1 MEKLKAAKDQV
12 LETGKKGKAKLE
24 EIQEKEWAE
33 PTGKALKAAASVV
46 SLIPPPVGN
55 VLKGALSLG
64 ATVLN
69 PDPSLADLR
78 RAKEE
83 IIDEMK
89 TEVHEVAGIMTK
101 MGGELS
107 CLRGDMKIVLEL
119 ISDKEFYEGIETI
132 DAHHKY
138 YFITGPNNLEMTN
151 ESFKTVEASFQISF
165 NKHFKVQKIFK
176 FLKLRVSKSKVWP
189 QNAEISKFNLS
200 GCI

>member
-132 DAHHKY
+132 DAYHKY
-138 YFITGPNNLEMTN
+138 YFINGPNNLEMTN

-165 NKHFKVQKIFK
+165 NKHFKVEKIFNLPK
-176 FLKLRVSKSKVWP
+176 NCNFEP
-189 QNAEISKFNLS
+189 QR
-200 GCI
+200 

>member
-1 MEKLKAAKDQV
+1 MEKAKEFKDQV
-12 LETGKKGKAKLE
+12 VDTGKKGKEKLE
-24 EIQEKEWAE
+24 DIQKKEWAE
-33 PTGKALKAAASVV
+33 PTGKALKAAASLV
-46 SLIPPPVGN
+46 SFIPPPVGN

-89 TEVHEVAGIMTK
+89 TEVHEVAGIMNN

-107 CLRGDMKIVLEL
+107 SLRGDMKIVLEL

-132 DAHHKY
+132 DAHHRY
-138 YFITGPNNLEMTN
+138 YMDGLDNLEMTN
-151 ESFKTVEASFQISF
+151 ESFKTVEVSFQTSF
-165 NKHFKVQKIFK
+165 NKHFKVQKIFN
-176 FLKLRVSKSKVWP
+176 FLKTRVSQSGLRP
-189 QNAEISKFNLS
+189 QNASNS
-200 GCI
+200 

>member
-83 IIDEMK
+83 IIAEMK
-89 TEVHEVAGIMTK
+89 TEVHEVAGIMTN
-101 MGGELS
+101 MCGELS
-107 CLRGDMKIVLEL
+107 SLRGDMKIVLEL
-119 ISDKEFYEGIETI
+119 ISDKEFSEGIETI

-176 FLKLRVSKSKVWP
+176 FLKLRVSKSEVWP

>member
-24 EIQEKEWAE
+24 EIQEKEWSE

-46 SLIPPPVGN
+46 SLIPPSVGN
-55 VLKGALSLG
+55 VLQGALSLG

-132 DAHHKY
+132 DAHHRY
-138 YFITGPNNLEMTN
+138 YFINGPNNLEMTN

>member
-138 YFITGPNNLEMTN
+138 YFINGPNNLEMTN

>member
-83 IIDEMK
+83 IIAEMK
-89 TEVHEVAGIMTK
+89 TEVHEVAGIMTN

-132 DAHHKY
+132 DAYHKY
-138 YFITGPNNLEMTN
+138 YFINGPNNLEMTN

-165 NKHFKVQKIFK
+165 NKHFKVEKIFK

>member
-83 IIDEMK
+83 IIAEMK
-89 TEVHEVAGIMTK
+89 TEVHEVAGIMTN

-189 QNAEISKFNLS
+189 QNAEISQFNLS